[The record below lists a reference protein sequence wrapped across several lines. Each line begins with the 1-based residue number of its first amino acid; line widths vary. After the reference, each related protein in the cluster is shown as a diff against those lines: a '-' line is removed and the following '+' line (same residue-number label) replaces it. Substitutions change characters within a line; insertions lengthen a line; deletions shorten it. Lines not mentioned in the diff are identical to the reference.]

1 MRPDR
6 ARDLSQDPAVGA
18 WLLPAPG
25 AATRGR
31 HLAMTVMAVLS
42 LLLLAVGVA
51 VQGSTWDRVWILAL
65 AAGQAPWPVQMLWSS
80 LTVAGFGW
88 SCLILLLAA
97 DRRDGALVALMG
109 PVFLIV
115 GGVTY
120 GLKQWLATTRP
131 AGSEIG
137 TALAVVGERIQG
149 IGSTP
154 SGHALAAAATATLL
168 VFWFA
173 SAPRLRAACWAIG
186 LLGVAVAVS
195 RVMVGAH
202 WPSDVLLGMAVGL
215 GTVLVVLALM
225 VMGPFAALWLRLAR
239 ASATARGQRRVAG
252 VEVVA
257 VLGLVAT
264 PTGYP
269 LGWPMEV
276 MLVIL
281 GLGSAFMRWRR
292 AQAEGNAAESLAA
305 PQGSLQDP
313 PEPSDA
319 SGRPPQRQGPGRG

>member
-1 MRPDR
+1 MRVPV
-6 ARDLSQDPAVGA
+6 QDPAVGA

-25 AATRGR
+25 AAVRGR
-31 HLAMTVMAVLS
+31 RLAMTVMALLS
-42 LLLLAVGVA
+42 LLLLAAGVA
-51 VQGSTWDRVWILAL
+51 VQGSVWDRTWILAL

-97 DRRDGALVALMG
+97 DRRDGALVALMA

-131 AGSEIG
+131 AGSDIG
-137 TALAVVGERIQG
+137 SALAVVGERIQG

-154 SGHALAAAATATLL
+154 SGHALAAAATAALL

-173 SAPRLRAACWAIG
+173 SAPRLRSACWAIG

-215 GTVLVVLALM
+215 GTVMAVLALM
-225 VMGPFAALWLRLAR
+225 VMGPFAALWLTLAR
-239 ASATARGQRRVAG
+239 ASATTRGQRRVAG

-257 VLGLVAT
+257 VLGLLAT

-276 MLVIL
+276 ALVVL

-292 AQAEGNAAESLAA
+292 ARPEQDAGGDVTAPDEAAEGS
-305 PQGSLQDP
+305 P
-313 PEPSDA
+313 DA
-319 SGRPPQRQGPGRG
+319 SAHRLGPGRG